1 MAPRSSHSPGRGALT
16 RRSFL
21 ACSLAS
27 LAAAGLAPS
36 AALAGPDAPHLG
48 LGKGDPGPATRA
60 AVDLMGGME
69 ALVREG
75 DNVLIKPNMS
85 FSAGPEAAV
94 TTHPDVVEALARM
107 CLESGASRVYIMDHT
122 LRDPAACREE
132 TGIGR
137 LERELPQGVVVQ
149 TPSSSHRFQSSDI
162 PEGKQLVSSDFLKE
176 ALAADVLIAAPVAK
190 HHGSTGVSLSMK
202 GMMGLILDRGSL
214 HWKYDL
220 NTAIV
225 DLSTKLR
232 ADLTVVDA
240 TRALTSEGP
249 SGPGEVARPDT
260 VIASRDMVAA
270 DAKAVTLVRWYGQ
283 TVPPKKV
290 GHIREAHER
299 GFGRMDVENLSTRTA
314 RA

>member
-1 MAPRSSHSPGRGALT
+1 MAPTSRHLSGHGALT

-21 ACSLAS
+21 ACSMAS

-36 AALAGPDAPHLG
+36 VALADPDAPHLG

-60 AVDLMGGME
+60 AVELMGGME
-69 ALVREG
+69 AFVRKG

-85 FSAGPEAAV
+85 FSAGPEAGV

-107 CLESGASRVYIMDHT
+107 CLQNGASRVYVMDHT

-149 TPSSSHRFQSSDI
+149 TPSSSHRFQSADI
-162 PEGKQLVSSDFLKE
+162 PQGKQLASSDFLKE

-270 DAKAVTLVRWYGQ
+270 DAKAVTMVRWYGRS
-283 TVPPKKV
+283 VPPEKV

>member
-1 MAPRSSHSPGRGALT
+1 MASESSHFRDSASWT

-27 LAAAGLAPS
+27 LAAAGLSPS
-36 AALAGPDAPHLG
+36 LALAGTDTPHLA
-48 LGKGDPGPATRA
+48 LGKGVPGPATRA
-60 AVDLMGGME
+60 AVELLGGMGSF
-69 ALVREG
+69 VREG

-85 FSAGPEAAV
+85 FSAGPKAAV

-107 CLESGASRVYIMDHT
+107 CLQSGAARVYVMDHT
-122 LRDPAACREE
+122 LRDPSACREE

-137 LERELPQGVVVQ
+137 LEKELPRVVVQ
-149 TPSSSHRFQSSDI
+149 TPSSSHRFQSADI
-162 PEGKQLVSSDFLKE
+162 PEGRQLTSSDFLKE

-232 ADLTVVDA
+232 ADLTVIDA
-240 TRALTSEGP
+240 TRALTSDGP

-270 DAKAVTLVRWYGQ
+270 DAKAVTLVRWYGRS
-283 TVPPKKV
+283 VPPEKV
-290 GHIREAHER
+290 AHIREAHER
-299 GFGRMDVENLSTRTA
+299 GLGRMDVENLSTRTA